1 MKKYNNN
8 IMKAV
13 RQRLGLEE
21 NDESLDERIMKM
33 NRREVF
39 REYCLWNGL
48 LGSWYDDLLT
58 SVENIYDVK
67 LDEGVISKERI

>member
-1 MKKYNNN
+1 MKKYNNNNN

-39 REYCLWNGL
+39 RGYCLWNGL

-67 LDEGVISKERI
+67 LDE